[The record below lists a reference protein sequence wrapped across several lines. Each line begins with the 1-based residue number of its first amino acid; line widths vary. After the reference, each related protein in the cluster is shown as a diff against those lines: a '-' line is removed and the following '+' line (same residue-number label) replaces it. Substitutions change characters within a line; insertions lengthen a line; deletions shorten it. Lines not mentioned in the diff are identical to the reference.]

1 MPIPSDS
8 AAPSM
13 KKLLI
18 SNCVILFALVVTLFE
33 IVGYTQSTDGPKQKP
48 PDAAM
53 SNNDNPALY
62 FARVISASPAT
73 RDAYVACLQE
83 RELPIW
89 GKLKRDGLLAD
100 VSVFEVTS
108 VLTSERG
115 VPSWNFLFLNHLAP
129 SVTPAVFFD
138 GEKKGEETSVG
149 TKRCEDQVGAAVRRA
164 EVLRSTPNS
173 YYPRA
178 TPEGDRQSQE
188 RKVEYRIEYIA
199 VQDTA
204 ADLNDYREIMRSTLG
219 PAEGQMLTD
228 KWDFSFIALET
239 VSVQSSQ
246 PGMPS
251 WNQIHINGVFP
262 EKDSESA
269 NDAAYDAAV
278 RRVNPQSGG
287 AAEVYSHLKVIRTK
301 PREDKVRQLFE
312 LAVR

>member
-1 MPIPSDS
+1 MEKPGVIVRLNKISLPPQAEGNRRAWGDLT
-8 AAPSM
+8 M

-18 SNCVILFALVVTLFE
+18 SNCVILFGLVVTLFE

-48 PDAAM
+48 SDAAM

-73 RDAYVACLQE
+73 RDAYVACVQE

-149 TKRCEDQVGAAVRRA
+149 TKRCEDQVGAEVRPETASEKAIDANRRGIWTINA
-164 EVLRSTPNS
+164 SSLSEVLRLMKLDWGASLI
-173 YYPRA
+173 
-178 TPEGDRQSQE
+178 PEHFR
-188 RKVEYRIEYIA
+188 
-199 VQDTA
+199 
-204 ADLNDYREIMRSTLG
+204 
-219 PAEGQMLTD
+219 
-228 KWDFSFIALET
+228 
-239 VSVQSSQ
+239 
-246 PGMPS
+246 
-251 WNQIHINGVFP
+251 
-262 EKDSESA
+262 
-269 NDAAYDAAV
+269 
-278 RRVNPQSGG
+278 
-287 AAEVYSHLKVIRTK
+287 
-301 PREDKVRQLFE
+301 
-312 LAVR
+312 